1 MHKTKKCAADAR
13 GRVNFNNVHIYF
25 CEIRGDFPPATGRD
39 EYSAVSFF
47 SSKLPVS
54 TVSYTHL
61 TLPTILLV

>member
-1 MHKTKKCAADAR
+1 MHEAEERAADAL

-39 EYSAVSFF
+39 EYSAIGLLSGAV

-54 TVSYTHL
+54 IS
-61 TLPTILLV
+61 